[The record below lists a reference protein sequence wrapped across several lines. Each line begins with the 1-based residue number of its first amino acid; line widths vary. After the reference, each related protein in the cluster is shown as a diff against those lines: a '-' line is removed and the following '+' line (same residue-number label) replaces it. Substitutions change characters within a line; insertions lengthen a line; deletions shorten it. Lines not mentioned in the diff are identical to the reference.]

1 MRNLWYISPSN
12 QSGNLGVAGYGNE
25 QDQMYLLADLLIPHL
40 DRCGVEF
47 YLAPK
52 EVSLGARC
60 RESDAMG
67 ADYHLALHSNA
78 GGNGK
83 AWGPIAFYHTAG
95 KPLAERIISEML
107 ALGQESNRACHVQ
120 SGKHLYELKNT
131 AAATCLVEVDFHDS
145 EKGVA
150 YITKNRAAIAE
161 AIAKAVVAED
171 GKEWVEPSAMDS
183 AIQDRLL
190 MQDLFDPNDAGDY
203 RWGEALTRREA
214 VIAFQRLNELWKGGS
229 K

>member
-1 MRNLWYISPSN
+1 MYNLIYEIT
-12 QSGNLGVAGYGNE
+12 
-25 QDQMYLLADLLIPHL
+25 PHL
-40 DRCGVEF
+40 DRAGVSF
-47 YLAPK
+47 RVPGKDVKVADRCK
-52 EVSLGARC
+52 ESNDLDTRF
-60 RESDAMG
+60 
-67 ADYHLALHSNA
+67 HLALHSNA

-95 KPLAERIISEML
+95 KTLAEKIIAEML

-203 RWGEALTRREA
+203 RWGDALTRREA
-214 VIAFQRLNELWKGGS
+214 VIAFQRLNALWKEG
-229 K
+229 KP